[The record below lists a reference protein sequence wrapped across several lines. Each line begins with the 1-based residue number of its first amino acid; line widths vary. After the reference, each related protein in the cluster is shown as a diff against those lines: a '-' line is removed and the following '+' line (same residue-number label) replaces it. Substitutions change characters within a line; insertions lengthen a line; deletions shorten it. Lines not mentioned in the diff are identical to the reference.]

1 MVIAPGENRM
11 QEEMSLHTEVI
22 DDVVLLVE
30 QIRRMGLPAILDEVL
45 GEHWVGERL
54 SWGWTL
60 GIWLVYLISQGDHRK
75 LPVRA
80 WVKGMHETL
89 ELITGFEIRDIDFTD
104 DRLTIALSYLSD
116 ETHWHEI
123 EGKLGRNLVR
133 VYDLRKKTI
142 HVDATTISGYREGG
156 DGSLWQFGHSKDNS
170 ALRQIKLMMATLAP
184 LGLPVALEV
193 VAGHHADDP
202 LYLPLIQ
209 RVHCF
214 LGETCQLLFAGDCK
228 MSALSTR
235 AGIVRLGDRYLCPLA
250 LVGETASSLDAWV
263 TRAMA
268 MGEQNWHQVTVE
280 DGEETITIAKGYD
293 FIRICQDDHLC
304 WQERVLVAYSPAHGE
319 KQRQDLKKRI
329 EKATKAILALTPE
342 VGPGKRQIREE
353 SKLQAAILAVLK
365 KHDVVG
371 LLSCQYVRQT
381 RQTEKFVGRGR
392 GAENRQKEIIE
403 QVRYQVTDVQRQ
415 EEAIAARV
423 ATLGWRAYVT
433 NAPVAALCFEEAILE
448 YRNEYLVER
457 GFGRLKGRHLALAP
471 MFVKRDD
478 QVVGLPRF
486 LSLAVGILTLI
497 ESTVRNQL
505 KAQQTKIAG
514 LYLDSSRKETDRPTA
529 ERLLQAFSHIMLT
542 RMTLPDRITS
552 YVTPLNP
559 VQERILA
566 LLGFPPDL
574 YAKLAHAVPRL
585 DRPESLCLPCLVTG
599 GCL

>member
-1 MVIAPGENRM
+1 M

-22 DDVVLLVE
+22 DDVVLLIE
-30 QIRRMGLPAILDEVL
+30 QIRRMGLPAILDEVFK
-45 GEHWVGERL
+45 GHWVGERL

-60 GIWLVYLISQGDHRK
+60 GIWLVYLISEGDHRK

-80 WVKGMHETL
+80 WVKGMHKTL
-89 ELITGFEIRDIDFTD
+89 GLITGFEIRDIDFTD

-116 ETHWHEI
+116 DTHWHEI
-123 EGKLGRNLVR
+123 EKKLGSNLVR

-156 DGSLWQFGHSKDNS
+156 EGSLWQFGHSKDNP

-193 VAGHHADDP
+193 LSGQHADDP
-202 LYLPLIQ
+202 LYLPLIE
-209 RVHCF
+209 RVHSF
-214 LGETCQLLFAGDCK
+214 LGETSQLLFAGDCK

-235 AGIVRLGDRYLCPLA
+235 AGVVRLGDHYLTPLA
-250 LVGETASSLDAWV
+250 LVGETALSRDTWIA
-263 TRAMA
+263 RALA
-268 MGEQNWHQVTVE
+268 MGEGNWHQVTVA
-280 DGEETITIAKGYD
+280 DGQEAITIAKGYE
-293 FIRICQDDHLC
+293 FSRICQDDHLC
-304 WQERVLVAYSPAHGE
+304 WRERVLVAYSPAHGE
-319 KQRQDLKKRI
+319 KQRQDL
-329 EKATKAILALTPE
+329 EKQIAKARKAIVALTPE

-353 SKLQAAILAVLK
+353 GKLQAAIEAVLVK
-365 KHDVVG
+365 YDVVG
-371 LLSCQYVRQT
+371 LLCCHFVRQT

-392 GAENRQKEIIE
+392 GGENRQKEIIE
-403 QVRYQVTDVQRQ
+403 HVRYQVTDVQRQ
-415 EEAIAARV
+415 EEAIATRV

-433 NAPVAALCFEEAILE
+433 NAPVASLSFEEAILE

-486 LSLAVGILTLI
+486 LSLAVGILTLV

-505 KAQQTKIAG
+505 KAEQTKIAG

-529 ERLLQAFSHIMLT
+529 ERILQSFSTITLT
-542 RMTLPDRITS
+542 RITFPDKIM
-552 YVTPLNP
+552 YYMTPLNH
-559 VQERILA
+559 VQQRLLA
-566 LLGFPPDL
+566 LLDFPPDL
-574 YAKLAHAVPRL
+574 YSKLAHTVFLVDEQPML
-585 DRPESLCLPCLVTG
+585 SHPCQSCLVG
-599 GCL
+599 DRCL

>member
-1 MVIAPGENRM
+1 M
-11 QEEMSLHTEVI
+11 QEEMTLHTEVI
-22 DDVVLLVE
+22 DDVVLLIE
-30 QIRRMGLPAILDEVL
+30 EIRRMGLPAILDEVFK
-45 GEHWVGERL
+45 GHWVAERL

-60 GIWLVYLISQGDHRK
+60 GIWLVYLISEGDHRK

-116 ETHWHEI
+116 DTHWHEI

-156 DGSLWQFGHSKDNS
+156 EGSLWQFGHSKDNP

-193 VAGHHADDP
+193 LSGQHADDP
-202 LYLPLIQ
+202 LYLPLIE
-209 RVHCF
+209 RVHSIYS
-214 LGETCQLLFAGDCK
+214 ETCQLLFAGDCK
-228 MSALSTR
+228 MSAIATR
-235 AGIVRLGDRYLCPLA
+235 AGIVRLGHHYLTPLA
-250 LVGETASSLDAWV
+250 LVGETALSIDTWIA
-263 TRAMA
+263 RALA
-268 MGEQNWHQVTVE
+268 LGEENWHQVTVQ
-280 DGEETITIAKGYD
+280 DEEEAIPIAKGYE

-329 EKATKAILALTPE
+329 EKAKKAIMALTPE

-353 SKLQAAILAVLK
+353 SKLQAAIEAVLK

-403 QVRYQVTDVQRQ
+403 QVRYQVLEVQHH
-415 EEAIAARV
+415 EDAIAARV

-433 NAPVAALCFEEAILE
+433 NAPVASLSFEDALLE

-486 LSLAVGILTLI
+486 LSLAVGVLTLV
-497 ESTVRNQL
+497 ESVVRNQL
-505 KAQQTKIAG
+505 KAQQSKIAG

-529 ERLLQAFSHIMLT
+529 ERLLQAFSHITLT
-542 RMTLPDRITS
+542 RITLPDQIRY

-559 VQERILA
+559 VQEKILA

-574 YAKLAHAVPRL
+574 YAKLAHTVPRL
-585 DRPESLCLPCLVTG
+585 DRPESLCQPCLVTG
-599 GCL
+599 GCR